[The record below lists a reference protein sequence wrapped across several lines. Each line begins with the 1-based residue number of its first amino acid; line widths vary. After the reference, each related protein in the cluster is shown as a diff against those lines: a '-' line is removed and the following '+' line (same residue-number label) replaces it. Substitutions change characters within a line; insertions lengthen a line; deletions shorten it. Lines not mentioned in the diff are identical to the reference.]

1 MTTPNQRVSHRAWWG
16 LIAACL
22 APALLSLF
30 NELQDVDPAQYAD
43 VARRMLDGHWLAMRD
58 MTGPFVNKPP
68 LMMWAQAAAMG
79 AVGVTSFAAR
89 LPALLFGLLALLAT
103 FLIGRELRDSKHGLV
118 AATLLGASVAFHH
131 MVLDPKVDM
140 PLTAMSSLAVWAV
153 LASRRRRWLLW
164 PAWAFAALA
173 VLSKGPIGLALPVM
187 ALGPELLRAGGFSG
201 EPSFLRRVLW
211 VKPGRGLLLMLVLV
225 TPYYFATANAAGG
238 GALVTLLWTLG
249 PGRLLGDT
257 TWRDNT
263 TPLYFVHTGLWALLP
278 FTPLLLAALVRR
290 LASLVKAGALPPDVA
305 RVPLWWLLVPF
316 VVISFSSYKLPQYI
330 YWLAPP
336 AALLAAE
343 ELRGL
348 SLGAHRVWRRGL
360 LALALA
366 TGALG
371 ALVVGVGFPAHWPW
385 LALMAGVPCGAWWA
399 TRGGE
404 PEYRTTALVASS
416 TLGFLAYFHGGLQP
430 ALLEYQPSREIAALV
445 RARDPDAAVLPCLD
459 VTPAF
464 SLSFYAQREVT
475 VVGLSELAAMV
486 AGGRARVAVVAEG
499 RAQALEAAGLRVE
512 SLGRFA
518 TFRTSVPTR
527 AFLDRRTR
535 EGQLGHVELVG
546 LTPR

>member
-1 MTTPNQRVSHRAWWG
+1 MVHEET
-16 LIAACL
+16 
-22 APALLSLF
+22 
-30 NELQDVDPAQYAD
+30 
-43 VARRMLDGHWLAMRD
+43 
-58 MTGPFVNKPP
+58 
-68 LMMWAQAAAMG
+68 AAAQPKTRRRQ
-79 AVGVTSFAAR
+79 VSEER
-89 LPALLFGLLALLAT
+89 IL
-103 FLIGRELRDSKHGLV
+103 D
-118 AATLLGASVAFHH
+118 AATR
-131 MVLDPKVDM
+131 MVLADPKVDM
-140 PLTAMSSLAVWAV
+140 ALTGMSSLAVWAV

-187 ALGPELLRAGGFSG
+187 ALGPELLRSGGFTA
-201 EPSFLRRVLW
+201 EPSLLRRVLW
-211 VKPGRGLLLMLVLV
+211 VKPGRGLLLVLVLV
-225 TPYYFATANAAGG
+225 TPYYLATASVAGG

-278 FTPLLLAALVRR
+278 ITPLLLAALVRR

-305 RVPLWWLLVPF
+305 RVPLWWLLAPF
-316 VVISFSSYKLPQYI
+316 VVISLSSYKLPQYV

-360 LALALA
+360 VALALA

-371 ALVVGVGFPAHWPW
+371 ALVVGVGFPQHWPW
-385 LALMAGVPCGAWWA
+385 LALMAAVPWAAWWA

-404 PEYRTTALVASS
+404 PVYRTTALGASS

-430 ALLEYQPSREIAALV
+430 ALLEYQPSRELAAVV
-445 RARDPDAAVLPCLD
+445 RARDPDATVLPCVD
-459 VTPAF
+459 VAPAS
-464 SLSFYAQREVT
+464 SLSFYAQREVP
-475 VVGLSELAAMV
+475 VVGLAELEALV
-486 AGGRARVAVVAEG
+486 TSGRTRVALVAEG
-499 RAQALEAAGLRVE
+499 RAEALEAAGLRVE
-512 SLGRFA
+512 LLGRFA
-518 TFRTSVPTR
+518 SFRTSVPTR

-535 EGQLGHVELVG
+535 EGQLTHVELVG